1 MNLPPL
7 RLSGGSVGGNGWWSG
22 GGGSVQGNYTTA
34 VQARVWPLTV
44 VIVTPPRKNKAGRSE
59 RRTVEQSVCGRW
71 KRKPPNSCSP
81 HRVRRK
87 WPVRLPPSLSFLSV
101 HPSPCLASS
110 ERIKPTPPPG
120 ILDLPSFQIGAEID
134 VQDQAEGCWW
144 VGGGLRG
151 LDLAMGRSGLDPPG
165 SPGKRSLVHRLH
177 LVSSSLAGL

>member
-1 MNLPPL
+1 M
-7 RLSGGSVGGNGWWSG
+7 GGNGWWSG

-44 VIVTPPRKNKAGRSE
+44 AIVTPPRKNKAGRSE
-59 RRTVEQSVCGRW
+59 RRTVEQRCVGGGKGS
-71 KRKPPNSCSP
+71 PPTAAPLIASAGSGLSFSP
-81 HRVRRK
+81 S
-87 WPVRLPPSLSFLSV
+87 PSLSFLSV

-144 VGGGLRG
+144 VAGVGFGNGEVRVG
-151 LDLAMGRSGLDPPG
+151 SPRKPGQAFSGAPPASRIIITGWAMRPPG
-165 SPGKRSLVHRLH
+165 LH
-177 LVSSSLAGL
+177 QG